1 MTTKNQLIKK
11 WLIYVFMLINSLL
24 LLDFLIPRRQI
35 NSEIFYKEK
44 KEQRYFNA
52 AQNSHYSYTLHTE
65 EHLIDVDE
73 SSFDAITVGDS
84 LSYKRSFLFA
94 ETNSYTLNNQ
104 GTRTHSLRRFSG
116 LYFPLVGLIIMVLGL
131 AYRKKA
137 DILIFVG
144 QVMTGLNL
152 LYCIQ

>member
-1 MTTKNQLIKK
+1 MKTRNHLIKK
-11 WLIYVFMLINSLL
+11 WLIYVFMLINTLL
-24 LLDFLIPRRQI
+24 LLDFLIPGRQI

-65 EHLIDVDE
+65 EHLIVVDE

-84 LSYKRSFLFA
+84 LYYKRSFLFA
-94 ETNSYTLNNQ
+94 ETNSYTVNHQ
-104 GTRTHSLRRFSG
+104 STRTHSLRRFSG
-116 LYFPLVGLIIMVLGL
+116 LYFPVMGLVIMVLGL
-131 AYRKKA
+131 AYRKKV
-137 DILIFVG
+137 DILVFVG
-144 QVMTGLNL
+144 QVMTVLNL